1 MCLLRRPVRLRVGV
15 FFGASSNGGERH
27 GCVRRPPGAPDR
39 DVYDLEHDGGVRRV
53 RRLSAGARG
62 SVVEGYLAA
71 GERCDVRRR
80 ALAGEGL
87 RAT

>member
-62 SVVEGYLAA
+62 VWLRDTSQRENVAMFA
-71 GERCDVRRR
+71 G
-80 ALAGEGL
+80 GL
-87 RAT
+87 